1 MLGKLRRL
9 TEGAVPAP
17 VSAEGL
23 GPDLQARFG
32 RDLTDLQ
39 PLPGGTHGAVFTGM
53 LCGRQMVFKT
63 SVLPQDRP
71 ALIREKALLDL
82 TAGGRVDA
90 RLSGGGPDD
99 VRVWLQM
106 LFIPPCEPLTP
117 VQIRQLTAG
126 HADVLMQAAG
136 EGVLPAEDGF
146 AFLLDCAREA
156 AALLAAEGHLSP
168 QIHHRCAL
176 LLQHLDREAPHWP
189 LQICHGDLGPLNIRK
204 DDAGP
209 LAIDWGDAFLG
220 PPGFDA
226 LGWLTFFS
234 SRKWLTGD
242 SLGFTGLG
250 KTSEIAIM
258 VMIILL
264 KCRLSLHTGTAAGNS
279 LSFDQRLGEVLHLEN
294 S

>member
-9 TEGAVPAP
+9 TEGALPGP
-17 VSAEGL
+17 GSADGH
-23 GPDLQARFG
+23 GHDLQDRFG
-32 RDLTDLQ
+32 PDLTDLQ

-82 TAGGRVDA
+82 TAGARVEA
-90 RLSGGGPDD
+90 RLAGEETE
-99 VRVWLQM
+99 RVWLQM
-106 LFIPPCEPLTP
+106 LFIPPCPPLTP
-117 VQIRQLTAG
+117 LQVRQMTAG
-126 HADVLMQAAG
+126 HSAVLTQAAC
-136 EGVLPAEDGF
+136 EGLLPAEDDF
-146 AFLLDCAREA
+146 AFLLAAAHEA
-156 AALLAAEGHLSP
+156 AALLASQGLLAP
-168 QIHHRCAL
+168 DIHHRCAVL
-176 LLQHLDREAPHWP
+176 LDHLDRESPRWP
-189 LQICHGDLGPLNIRK
+189 QQICHGDLGPLNIRQ
-204 DDAGP
+204 DDKGP
-209 LAIDWGDAFLG
+209 LAIDWGDAFRG

-234 SRKWLTGD
+234 SRKWLTGE

-258 VMIILL
+258 IMIILL